1 MIGAIK
7 VERVAKTKFRKHN
20 ESNREQQQSNKQKHH
35 DRSFYR
41 LMKEEQEYVYSP
53 SNTKT
58 DNRD

>member
-20 ESNREQQQSNKQKHH
+20 ESNREQQQPNKQKHH

-41 LMKEEQEYVYSP
+41 LMKEDDEYVYSP
-53 SNTKT
+53 RNSKT
-58 DNRD
+58 DR